1 MFSILYDF
9 IAKFIL
15 LRKYYLVII
24 WYLDIRNSKR
34 IIDFKDW
41 LLKRKG
47 LTTNNINAI
56 NKKKL
61 KLLSFIKFRF
71 NLLKNIQSGMNVFFS
86 HNNKYTSKDFE
97 YLDIFHN
104 GVIRNNESIGEVIVW
119 KKKMWNLFKNFSN
132 HLINLKTL
140 YFNKRLWAAY
150 KIVKRKYFKN
160 THFQFK
166 LFSEDYWRTNI
177 KLDRFYKTHLKW
189 GHIKNSIAP
198 KFYKFF
204 VIYNFLK
211 FKRLSTKRFPKDILN
226 SVFFK
231 LILDQILP
239 RNLEFNISF
248 KDDKIKYQKNLNFFS
263 FQNLYKL
270 YNIPQK
276 INVLFRSLYLFNQKN
291 WNYWPDWKKKH
302 FLDSIKYYQY
312 LKHIRTYNIFSIKQ
326 LEQRLSDLNLYFL
339 SYKKK
344 YINLD
349 SKFIEVYDKLIYI
362 YKKYWKFHKNI
373 YPHKHYIV
381 SSSKATDFINKIKYK
396 FFIKNLLNLI
406 KDNVNIEIWKSN
418 KFNLFIFSHIF
429 LKFVKFSFSY
439 FNNFFNL
446 FFFNIFLNV
455 FKRIIKKD
463 SIIDLIKNNTDNYNE
478 DNLNF
483 KKINLKSISM
493 ILKKLNLNNKSN
505 NKQQEIYDFIKKFT
519 VKKKK
524 FLHYSNKYKK
534 KKKISIFNQYDSY
547 KYKID
552 KHPFYNIIKYEYSL
566 YLKKNP
572 YKNDSENYFHFINFN
587 NFIKWKRKNII
598 NNINWKI
605 FYKYSPN
612 NKLDFFRDL
621 FIRYKSFLKKKSIY
635 KSTEYN
641 SLFYVSKQ
649 NNIIKN
655 PKYYLGWF
663 VFNQPIKLKNWF
675 YQKNFFLFPT
685 WFYNYE
691 KKKSLFLNFDYEIF
705 KKEMEE
711 VESELFKDIKKSILY
726 SKFYKKFYNL
736 NKSKNFLKA
745 ILNFY
750 RIAANIKI
758 YKNFKKDL
766 LIEKL
771 IYIDKHLNL
780 NQRDNIINKIRFNK
794 FIKWNNKKKII
805 NSLES
810 RFDNALTF
818 NQKKISIKNI
828 FNTKRYNFED
838 KKRQINKKL
847 NNWNKLNKLRNLR
860 QKRIKN
866 YLNKNSNNE
875 IIKAYNDII
884 NFNSYTKIEIK
895 KYYMTNKKMGINNR
909 IISDY
914 LIFNK
919 IYQNKLLN
927 NTKINSSLNNLF
939 YKFYNVPKIMN
950 YNKIKNYFT
959 NYKIRT
965 KNLIYDKQIIKNLDN
980 NLKNNDLVL
989 NKNYTNNLVIDLSKF
1004 VKMYGFRWW

>member
-1 MFSILYDF
+1 M
-9 IAKFIL
+9 

-41 LLKRKG
+41 LLKRKE
-47 LTTNNINAI
+47 LTTHSLNAI

-71 NLLKNIQSGMNVFFS
+71 DLLKNIQSGMNVFFS

-104 GVIRNNESIGEVIVW
+104 GLIRNNESIGEVIVW
-119 KKKMWNLFKNFSN
+119 KKKMWNFFKNFSN
-132 HLINLKTL
+132 HLVNLKSL

-150 KIVKRKYFKN
+150 KIVKRKYFKS

-166 LFSEDYWRTNI
+166 LFSEDYWKTNI
-177 KLDRFYKTHLKW
+177 KIDRFYKTHLKW
-189 GHIKNSIAP
+189 GNIKNSIAP

-211 FKRLSTKRFPKDILN
+211 FKKLSTKRFPKNILN

-239 RNLEFNISF
+239 KNLNFDINF
-248 KDDKIKYQKNLNFFS
+248 KNDNIKYQKNLNFFS

-270 YNIPQK
+270 YSIPQK

-312 LKHIRTYNIFSIKQ
+312 LRYIKKYNICSIKQ
-326 LEQRLSDLNLYFL
+326 LEQRLYNLNLYFI

-349 SKFIEVYDKLIYI
+349 SKFIHAYDRLIYI
-362 YKKYWKFHKNI
+362 YKKYLRFHKEI

-381 SSSKATDFINKIKYK
+381 SSSKGTDFINKLKYK
-396 FFIKNLLNLI
+396 FFIKNLLNLF
-406 KDNVNIEIWKSN
+406 KDNINIELWKSN
-418 KFNLFIFSHIF
+418 KFNLFIFSHLF
-429 LKFVKFSFSY
+429 LKFIKFSFSY
-439 FNNFFNL
+439 FNKFFYL

-455 FKRIIKKD
+455 FK
-463 SIIDLIKNNTDNYNE
+463 SIVKKNNTNNYNE
-478 DNLNF
+478 DNLNV
-483 KKINLKSISM
+483 KINKLTSISF
-493 ILKKLNLNNKSN
+493 ILNELNLNNNKGD
-505 NKQQEIYDFIKKFT
+505 NKQKEIYNFIKKFII
-519 VKKKK
+519 KKKK
-524 FLHYSNKYKK
+524 ILHFSNKYKRK
-534 KKKISIFNQYDSY
+534 KRISIFNEYSSY
-547 KYKID
+547 KHHID

-572 YKNDSENYFHFINFN
+572 YANDSENYFNFINFN
-587 NFIKWKRKNII
+587 NFIKLKRKEII

-635 KSTEYN
+635 KSIEYN

-649 NNIIKN
+649 DNIIKS

-685 WFYNYE
+685 WFYDYE
-691 KKKSLFLNFDYEIF
+691 KKKSPFLNFDYEIF

-711 VESELFKDIKKSILY
+711 VESALFKDIKKSILY

-736 NKSKNFLKA
+736 NKSKNFLKS

-750 RIAANIKI
+750 RIAANTKI
-758 YKNFKKDL
+758 YKNFKNDL
-766 LIEKL
+766 LTEKL
-771 IYIDKHLNL
+771 IYIDTHLNL
-780 NQRDNIINKIRFNK
+780 TQRDNIINKIRFNK

-805 NSLES
+805 NTLEK

-818 NQKKISIKNI
+818 KQKKISINNI
-828 FNTKRYNFED
+828 FNTKRYNFD
-838 KKRQINKKL
+838 NKKKLINKKIR
-847 NNWNKLNKLRNLR
+847 NWNKLNKLRILR

-866 YLNKNSNNE
+866 YLNKNSNDD
-875 IIKAYNDII
+875 IIKAYDHII

-895 KYYMTNKKMGINNR
+895 KFFINRKMGIDNK

-914 LIFNK
+914 LLFNK

-927 NTKINSSLNNLF
+927 NIGITSSINNLF
-939 YKFYNVPKIMN
+939 YKFYNAPKIMN
-950 YNKIKNYFT
+950 YNKIKNYFI

-965 KNLIYDKQIIKNLDN
+965 KNLIYDKQIIKILDN
-980 NLKNNDLVL
+980 DLIL